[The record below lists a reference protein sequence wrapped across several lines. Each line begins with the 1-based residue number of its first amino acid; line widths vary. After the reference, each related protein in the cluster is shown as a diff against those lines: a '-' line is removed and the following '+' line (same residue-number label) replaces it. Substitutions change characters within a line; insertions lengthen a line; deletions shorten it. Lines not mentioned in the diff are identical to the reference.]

1 MKSSIDLKTR
11 SLNLLRKAMDNPLA
25 QFRPGQW
32 EAVEMLARDRSRLL
46 VVQRTG
52 WGKSI
57 VYFLTTKILREQGTG
72 PTLLISPLLALMRN
86 QIQAADRIGVRSATI
101 NSSNNE
107 DWDRV
112 KSELLNDNID
122 LLLVSPERLS
132 NQEFRREILASI
144 ADRIGLFVVDE
155 AHCISDWGHDFRPD
169 YRRIVRIIQALPPN
183 IPVLATTAT
192 ANDRVVEDISAQLGD
207 GLKVF
212 RGSLGRESLCLQ
224 NVRLPNQ
231 AKRLAWLSEH
241 LPEIPGSGII
251 YVLTVKDSQRVAEW
265 LQSQGIDAHA
275 YYGSLD
281 TDIRKDLEK
290 KLLRNGVKALVA
302 TSALGMGFDK
312 PDLGF
317 VIHFQRPGSAVHY
330 YQQVGRAGRAMDRA
344 YGILLCGEEDDEILE
359 YFINNAFPPR
369 AHVEQILKALEEAE
383 EGLTMSMLEHYTNC
397 SFPQI
402 NKALKLLE
410 MESPSPVSKSKTKWF
425 ANPVHYIPDREKV
438 RKLLE
443 IRKSEQTRMQEYM
456 ESSGCLMQFLQ
467 QELNDPGAKECGR
480 CAVCSGTPLI
490 SEEFSIDLARDA
502 VRFLRKCNAVI
513 SPRINW
519 PGDALLSMGWKGKI
533 DESLRFEEGRA
544 MCMWG
549 DSGWGDLVRTGKQT
563 DGYFRDSLVNG
574 MVEMIKDRWKP
585 EPFPEWITCVPS
597 LCHPQL
603 VSGFAER
610 LAKKLK
616 IPFIP
621 CIEKVRQTEPQKLM
635 QNSWHQAK
643 NIAGA
648 FRIDM
653 RKVSDNPV
661 FLIDDMVD
669 SRWTFTIIS
678 AQLRES
684 GSGKVFP
691 AALAQS
697 YGK

>member
-1 MKSSIDLKTR
+1 MSTSTRLQTQSLDLLKKA
-11 SLNLLRKAMDNPLA
+11 LNDPSA

-32 EAVEMLARDRSRLL
+32 EAVEALMLNKSRLL

-57 VYFLTTKILREQGTG
+57 VYFLTTKILREQGAG

-101 NSSNNE
+101 NSGNTE
-107 DWDRV
+107 EWDRV
-112 KSELLNDNID
+112 EKELLNDKID
-122 LLLVSPERLS
+122 LLLISPERLS
-132 NQEFRREILASI
+132 NHKFRREILASI

-169 YRRIVRIIQALPPN
+169 YRRIVRIIQALPQN

-192 ANDRVVEDISAQLGD
+192 ANDRVVEDIKAQLGD
-207 GLKVF
+207 GLRVF
-212 RGSLGRESLCLQ
+212 RGSLGRKSLCLQ

-265 LQSQGIDAHA
+265 LQSQGIDAQA

-290 KLLRNGVKALVA
+290 KLLENRVKALVA

-317 VIHFQRPGSAVHY
+317 VIHFQRPGSVVHY
-330 YQQVGRAGRAMDRA
+330 YQQVGRAGRAIKRA
-344 YGILLCGEEDDEILE
+344 YGILLCGEEDDEIIE
-359 YFINNAFPPR
+359 YFINAAFPPR
-369 AHVEQILKALEEAE
+369 AHVEKILKALDDAE
-383 EGLTMSMLEHYTNC
+383 EGMTLKMLENSTNC
-397 SFPQI
+397 SRHQI
-402 NKALKLLE
+402 DKALKLLE

-425 ANPVHYIPDREKV
+425 ATPVHYIPDREKTA
-438 RKLLE
+438 KLLK
-443 IRKSEQTRMQEYM
+443 IRRTEQAKMQEYM
-456 ESSGCLMQFLQ
+456 GSGECLMRFLQ
-467 QELNDPGAKECGR
+467 RELNDPSAVECGR
-480 CAVCSGTPLI
+480 CSVCRGVPLVP
-490 SEEFSIDLARDA
+490 EDYSIDLARDA
-502 VRFLRKCNAVI
+502 VRFLRRCHAVI
-513 SPRINW
+513 EPRNNW
-519 PGDALLSMGWKGKI
+519 PGNALLSMGWKGKI
-533 DESLRFEEGRA
+533 DESLRFEDGMA
-544 MCMWG
+544 LCMWG
-549 DSGWGDLVRTGKQT
+549 DSGWGELVKRGKQV
-563 DGYFRDSLVNG
+563 DGCFRDSLVNG
-574 MVEMIKDRWKP
+574 MAEMIRDRWKP
-585 EPFPEWITCVPS
+585 DPFPEWITCVPS
-597 LCHPQL
+597 LCHPEL

-610 LAKKLK
+610 LAKKLN

-621 CIEKVRQTEPQKLM
+621 CIEKIRHTEPQKLM
-635 QNSWHQAK
+635 QNSYHQAK

-653 RKVSDNPV
+653 RKVSPAPV